1 MNVYKRL
8 NLARQ
13 DFHSSEIK
21 KTGLNKFAGYT
32 YFELGDFIVPAI
44 KIFKDHGLIGIVSY
58 GKEIAELRIINED
71 NPEEQITI
79 TSPMSEAA
87 LKGCHPVQNLGAV
100 ETYIRRYLWVSALEI
115 VEHDALDMTTGKDA
129 PKHKPTDGSVVTEK
143 QMTQLRD
150 VAMEIIAHMASDDLI
165 GAYEEYICVTDA
177 EEKTYLWSLLDSKV
191 RSALKKHGESL
202 KGN

>member
-1 MNVYKRL
+1 MNVYQKL

-21 KTGLNKFAGYT
+21 KTGLNKFANYT

-129 PKHKPTDGSVVTEK
+129 PKHKPTDGSLVTEK
-143 QMTQLRD
+143 QITVLRD
-150 VAMEIIAHMASDDLI
+150 VAMEIIDHIDKYDIA
-165 GAYEEYICVTDA
+165 GAYEEYMGVTDA

-191 RSALKKHGESL
+191 RSTLKKYGESL

>member
-1 MNVYKRL
+1 MNVYQKL

-115 VEHDALDMTTGKDA
+115 VEHDALDMTTGKDT
-129 PKHKPTDGSVVTEK
+129 PRHKPTDGSLVSEK
-143 QMTQLRD
+143 QITVLRD
-150 VAMEIIAHMASDDLI
+150 VAMEIIDHINKDDVI
-165 GAYEEYICVTDA
+165 GAYEEASQVTDS

-191 RSALKKHGESL
+191 RSAIKKHADSL

>member
-44 KIFKDHGLIGIVSY
+44 KIFKNHGLIGIVSY
-58 GKEIAELRIINED
+58 GQEIAELRIINED

>member
-1 MNVYKRL
+1 MNVYQKL

-58 GKEIAELRIINED
+58 GLEVAELRIINED

-115 VEHDALDMTTGKDA
+115 VEHDALDMTTGKDT
-129 PKHKPTDGSVVTEK
+129 PKHKPTDGSIVSER
-143 QMTQLRD
+143 QMMVLKD
-150 VAMEIIAHMASDDLI
+150 VAMEIIAHMQSDDLT
-165 GAYEEYICVTDA
+165 GAYEEYMGVIDA

-191 RSALKKHGESL
+191 RSTLKKYGESL

>member
-1 MNVYKRL
+1 MNVYQKL

-58 GKEIAELRIINED
+58 GKEIAELRVINED
-71 NPEEQITI
+71 NPEEQIVI

-129 PKHKPTDGSVVTEK
+129 PKHKPTDGSLVSEK
-143 QMTQLRD
+143 QMTVLRD
-150 VAMEIIAHMASDDLI
+150 VAMEIIAHMTNDDLV
-165 GAYEEYICVTDA
+165 GAYEEYMQVTDA

-191 RSALKKHGESL
+191 RSTLKKHGESL

>member
-44 KIFKDHGLIGIVSY
+44 KIFKNHGLIGIVSY

>member
-1 MNVYKRL
+1 MNVYKKL

-58 GKEIAELRIINED
+58 GQEIAELRIINED

>member
-58 GKEIAELRIINED
+58 GQEIAELRIINED

>member
-1 MNVYKRL
+1 MNVYQKL

-58 GKEIAELRIINED
+58 GQEIAELRIINED
-71 NPEEQITI
+71 NPEEQIVI

-129 PKHKPTDGSVVTEK
+129 PKHKPTDGSLVSEK
-143 QMTQLRD
+143 QMTVLRD
-150 VAMEIIAHMASDDLI
+150 VAMEIIDHINKDDII
-165 GAYEEYICVTDA
+165 GAYEEASQVTDS

-191 RSALKKHGESL
+191 RSAIKKHADSL

>member
-1 MNVYKRL
+1 MNVYQKL

-58 GKEIAELRIINED
+58 GKEIAELRVINED
-71 NPEEQITI
+71 NPEEQIVI

-115 VEHDALDMTTGKDA
+115 VEHDALDMTIGKDA
-129 PKHKPTDGSVVTEK
+129 PKHKPTDGSLVSEK
-143 QMTQLRD
+143 QMTILRD
-150 VAMEIIAHMASDDLI
+150 VAMEIIAHMTNDDLV
-165 GAYEEYICVTDA
+165 GAYEEYMQVTDA

-191 RSALKKHGESL
+191 RSTLKKHGESL